1 MCVRR
6 APRRRGRHR
15 GAYTHLGE
23 ESRGGRSWLPGRSR
37 GPLTLHL
44 AQVAW
49 GSEVSGGTQQVR
61 SVLEGFG
68 LAEAEAGQREDVRD

>member
-1 MCVRR
+1 M
-6 APRRRGRHR
+6 
-15 GAYTHLGE
+15 
-23 ESRGGRSWLPGRSR
+23 
-37 GPLTLHL
+37 TLHL